1 MAVSQNLMSQTATV
15 ATLLFLC
22 FSAGFAAENEACE
35 KLIECEAQAKAK
47 WESCSVANSSAE
59 PADHH
64 EHACH
69 NFTAALHDEVHALAE
84 QKASFYAG
92 CLKRLSPNAS
102 DFPLK
107 GKKKAKCV
115 STKKNPLL
123 KRSEPKSRRAA
134 SKKEKKNGSNAQKQC
149 FKDVK
154 KLRAKCHQL
163 AKCCPIA
170 KKCRD
175 TSDIDKQI
183 AEKKRALHE
192 AHKEC
197 RRQRQGKKKNGAHK
211 KSHKK
216 EGGRPQ
222 IAAVDE

>member
-1 MAVSQNLMSQTATV
+1 MTQTPRIA
-15 ATLLFLC
+15 LLF
-22 FSAGFAAENEACE
+22 FFFFAAIAFAAENEACE

-47 WESCSVANSSAE
+47 WESCSVQNSSSELAS
-59 PADHH
+59 
-64 EHACH
+64 EHRESSCH
-69 NFTAALHDEVHALAE
+69 NFTAALHEEMHALAE
-84 QKASFYAG
+84 EKASHYAG

-123 KRSEPKSRRAA
+123 KKSEPKARRAA
-134 SKKEKKNGSNAQKQC
+134 AKKEKKNGNNAQKQC
-149 FKDVK
+149 FKEVK

-163 AKCCPIA
+163 SKCCPIA

-175 TSDIDKQI
+175 TSEIDKKI
-183 AEKKRALHE
+183 AEKKHALHE

-197 RRQRQGKKKNGAHK
+197 RRERQGKKKNGGHK
-211 KSHKK
+211 KKK
-216 EGGRPQ
+216 EGRRPQ
-222 IAAVDE
+222 IEAAEE